1 MRTNTSIK
9 EGKKEIIL
17 DLRNK
22 GYSYGKI
29 RKETGFSN
37 GSISYHAGEGQKE
50 KTLKRAEKQRKGFK
64 RKVWGFIYG
73 ERKKKLTKPIIYT
86 TTEFRKK
93 GRDFF
98 YGSTKRKEKMKVK
111 KPKIWEYFGKIF
123 PGIESKEDKV
133 QAVNQWTGETD
144 YYENGEPIMFPYM
157 RCKLTDKIVNVEGND
172 VHCDHADGDRTN
184 NTLKNFTMVKNWA
197 NAMKSDAKNYD
208 ILEERLETM
217 LKTLRKYKPKDRLN
231 NNYKIDYTDE

>member
-197 NAMKSDAKNYD
+197 NQLKSDA
-208 ILEERLETM
+208 
-217 LKTLRKYKPKDRLN
+217 PS
-231 NNYKIDYTDE
+231 YKILFERIEKIRNTLLKHRDVWDG